1 MLIMRR
7 RRGEAILIGAD
18 VELRIL
24 EIDRGRVKI
33 GITAPVE
40 IPVRAR
46 EIELVR
52 NQNRAA
58 ARCGGA
64 DAGMVARLLHE
75 SAAQKRENSPAMA
88 DRNREEQPAA
98 CPSSL

>member
-7 RRGEAILIGAD
+7 RVGEAILIGGD

-33 GITAPVE
+33 GITAPADVT
-40 IPVRAR
+40 VRAR
-46 EIELVR
+46 EIEIVR

-58 ARCGGA
+58 ARCPGA
-64 DAGMVARLLHE
+64 PAAVLARLL
-75 SAAQKRENSPAMA
+75 QENGVEKAE
-88 DRNREEQPAA
+88 NRTPAA
-98 CPSSL
+98 DMRGVGQASA